1 MSKSKKRVI
10 YVETEVKCP
19 NCNNFL
25 LEAVKVPHEFG
36 GQREEEDLLVGK
48 RLGYYCSECGEK
60 YDSDFAVLDLQQE
73 TD

>member
-10 YVETEVKCP
+10 YVETEVRCP

-25 LEAVKVPHEFG
+25 LEAIRVPHEFCG
-36 GQREEEDLLVGK
+36 KREEEDLLIGK
-48 RLGYYCSECGEK
+48 RLNYFCPECGER
-60 YDSDFAVLDLQQE
+60 YDPEFLVQNLHQD

>member
-10 YVETEVKCP
+10 YVETEICCP

-25 LEAVKVPHEFG
+25 LEVVKVPHEFC

-48 RLGYYCSECGEK
+48 RLSYYCPECGEK
-60 YDSDFAVLDLQQE
+60 FDLQFE
-73 TD
+73 SLKMRMEDD